1 MTSDPV
7 SRARAL
13 HQAGDHRAALAI
25 AKALLKADSGH
36 LPALE
41 VTALVELE
49 HGDLSKALR
58 LLRKVQAKDPG
69 NGILA
74 YNLGLAEKYA
84 GRLATAVT
92 WLERSIALQ
101 PRLKPAYAELASV
114 QANLGD
120 FEGFEATCRTILRLW
135 PEDTAGYAMLAGTR
149 PGALS
154 DADLAH
160 LRTVLDRPG
169 IPDQRRASLLFALSD
184 ALRHRKAHDEAFR
197 VLKAANDLMV
207 EILSRKDEPSRAIAP
222 RAEKPVRRPVQDAAE
237 RHRILCDFITSTFDR
252 DFIARFS
259 GHGAKGHRPVF
270 IVGMPRSGST
280 LVEQILSSHPAIF
293 GAGEIADL
301 SAVIAA
307 GWPFRGPPGGP
318 SQRPDMP
325 PLPVERFFAE
335 LGQEYMT
342 RVARLAGDLRIVTN
356 KMLGN
361 YIYVGMIHLCLPDAV
376 IFDVR
381 RNPIDNCLAC
391 YERQFRTGNEFTYD
405 LTALAGQ
412 YRRYHALMAH
422 WDRVLPGRVVR
433 VRYEDLVSD
442 PRAGM
447 QRLLDHCGLPW
458 DEAVAEFHHNT
469 RPVRTASLSQV
480 RRPISQASVN
490 KWKLHEHHLQD
501 LVTALAGLD

>member
-1 MTSDPV
+1 MNDPV

-13 HQAGDHRAALAI
+13 HRAGDHRAALAI
-25 AKALLKADSGH
+25 AKGLLKGNAGN

-41 VTALVELE
+41 IVALVELE
-49 HGDLSKALR
+49 HGDLSKAIR
-58 LLRKVQAKDPG
+58 LLRQVQAKDPG

-84 GRLATAVT
+84 GRLPMAIT
-92 WLERSIALQ
+92 WLERAIALK
-101 PRLKPAYAELASV
+101 PELKPAYAELGNV

-120 FEGFEATCRTILRLW
+120 FDGFEETCRTILRLW
-135 PEDTAGYAMLAGTR
+135 PEDPAGYAMLASIR

-154 DADLAH
+154 DADLAQ
-160 LRTVLDRPG
+160 LRAVVGQPDT
-169 IPDQRRASLLFALSD
+169 PDQRRASLLFALSD

-207 EILSRKDEPSRAIAP
+207 ALLGRKTGPSRAIAP
-222 RAEKPVRRPVQDAAE
+222 NAEKPVHRPVEAAAE
-237 RHRILCDFITSTFDR
+237 RHRILCDFITTTFDG
-252 DFIARFS
+252 DFLARFA

-280 LVEQILSSHPAIF
+280 LIEQILSSHPAVF
-293 GAGEIADL
+293 GAGEISDL

-307 GWPFRGPPGGP
+307 GWPFRGPPEGP
-318 SQRPDMP
+318 SQRPDLP
-325 PLPVERFFAE
+325 PVPVERFFAG
-335 LGQEYMT
+335 LGQDYMA
-342 RVARLAGDLRIVTN
+342 RISRLAGDRRIVTN
-356 KMLGN
+356 KLLGN
-361 YIYVGMIHLCLPDAV
+361 YIYVGMIHLCLPDAI

-381 RNPIDNCLAC
+381 RNPVDNCLAC

-405 LTALAGQ
+405 LAALAGQ
-412 YRRYHALMAH
+412 YRRYHAVMAH
-422 WDRVLPGRVVR
+422 WDRVLPGRVIR
-433 VRYEDLVSD
+433 VQYEDLVSD

-458 DEAVAEFHHNT
+458 DEAVAEFHRNA

-490 KWKLHEHHLQD
+490 KWKVHEHHLQD